1 MKGQRNECWGEG
13 RSRQE
18 GERGG
23 EEQKRERD
31 RGKKR
36 MTKSQGGEEKE
47 EKGREIWQ

>member
-1 MKGQRNECWGEG
+1 MG
-13 RSRQE
+13 
-18 GERGG
+18 GG
-23 EEQKRERD
+23 EEQTGGRERRGEAERRERD